1 MDIYITAGVKYR
13 WSRRV
18 HVGNLCRFRPT
29 TRPSVATPARRTDP
43 ISTGAVVYPSRD
55 GSRAKRWC
63 MLAPWC
69 TGRPAG
75 PRKSGAGFGDRGGLF
90 RSQGSFIQN
99 SASVVLWGRDS
110 RTALPSPISQKA
122 PLFREISSLIA
133 QLAAWLAD
141 SPQTG
146 DTCKHCHTVA
156 GRVLS
161 CFFVG

>member
-1 MDIYITAGVKYR
+1 MPCASPLMGGPPMDIYMTAGVKYR

-18 HVGNLCRFRPT
+18 HVGNPCRFRPT

-69 TGRPAG
+69 PGRPAG
-75 PRKSGAGFGDRGGLF
+75 PRKPGAGFGDRAGLF
-90 RSQGSFIQN
+90 RGQGSFIQN
-99 SASVVLWGRDS
+99 SASVVRWGRDS
-110 RTALPSPISQKA
+110 RIEQPSPISQRG

-133 QLAAWLAD
+133 QLAD
-141 SPQTG
+141 SPQT
-146 DTCKHCHTVA
+146 DNTYLP
-156 GRVLS
+156 RYDEPQ
-161 CFFVG
+161 